1 MNYKRKIGE
10 GRIALRLL
18 AMFLALVPYVSAAEP
33 LAGTLGAAA
42 QYGSGWIDF
51 AQPVDFAKGD
61 RLRLVIGGTASK
73 ILVRM
78 LAKGQSRDGSEG
90 LVGGPVDVPKTRVIE
105 LVLGE
110 NRAQIVQI
118 SVHGG
123 ANPWGKF
130 PMPGNGPA
138 ALQSVERL
146 PPMRR

>member
-1 MNYKRKIGE
+1 MNYKCKVGE
-10 GRIALRLL
+10 GRTALRLL
-18 AMFLALVPYVSAAEP
+18 VVFLLWMPYVGAAEP

-51 AQPVDFAKGD
+51 TQPVDFAKGD

-78 LAKGQSRDGSEG
+78 LAKGQARDSSDG
-90 LVGGPVDVPKTRVIE
+90 LVGGPIDVPKTRVIE
-105 LVLGE
+105 LMLGE
-110 NRAQIVQI
+110 SRAQIVQI

-146 PPMRR
+146 PPVRR

>member
-1 MNYKRKIGE
+1 MNYKCKKGE
-10 GRIALRLL
+10 GRIALGLL
-18 AMFLALVPYVSAAEP
+18 VVFLALVPYVSAEP
-33 LAGTLGAAA
+33 LPGTLGAAA

-78 LAKGQSRDGSEG
+78 LEKGQSRDAAEG
-90 LVGGPVDVPKTRVIE
+90 LVGGPIDVPKTRVIE

-110 NRAQIVQI
+110 SRAQVVQI

-146 PPMRR
+146 PPTRR